1 MITRSDIRRETNAAT
16 YSRGR
21 QIYEE
26 QKIHSF
32 KTEEIQNE
40 YGDKLQQ
47 ITAMVDGSGRQV
59 YEVKVRVDEEM
70 SEILEDHCD
79 CPAHD
84 KYWGLCKHCVA
95 VLLCY
100 IDWRK
105 EQRKRLEVE
114 VQKDAEHRELDELLR
129 TLGVKKGTAG
139 ISTEPKIV
147 KRVIEPPKSPR
158 TSPGFSELLS
168 HYAMRDQT
176 AFLPKAKAGQVKL
189 EVHLH
194 RKSSKTLEVE
204 FKIGIGRMYVLKS
217 ISKMVAAVQNME
229 TVSYGAQLSFLHCM
243 DAFCEESRPMVSFL
257 TAYAEETNACFQMAS
272 GLYGSYLDDRYL
284 SLNVQN
290 MDEFFQAIG
299 EQEFYYDTYL
309 TEEDCWHCR
318 REMPRYEME
327 LLRKADGLE
336 VRMQMD
342 AIMSGRKYL
351 YLVSGQNIIYQVPK
365 EEVEEVRDFMEYI
378 AQRQDGTCVIAKE
391 DIPTFCQG
399 LLPVLEEHFE
409 VKKEEELTLQQ
420 YLPPQV
426 EFQVYLDAPQ
436 NDMIT
441 CELLA
446 VYGEKK
452 YNVFADMN
460 NIWQLSRGRDVRK
473 EAAAN
478 QLVRSCFS
486 AYDARK
492 HQMILQGA
500 DEMYEFLSS
509 GMEDLQKLGEIFV
522 SDRLKAIRVIP
533 SPKVSVGVSLAENVL
548 ELHLNP
554 GSLGMDELA
563 EILSKYDRKKKF
575 YRLRTGEFM
584 DMDEDGIR
592 VLSELR
598 ENLQLSEAKLK
609 SGEITI
615 PKYRA
620 LYLDARLKEQDD
632 IQVEKNR
639 EFRMLIR
646 NMKTAEEN
654 DFELPNNLQAQLREY
669 QKTGF
674 WWLKTLCQN
683 GFGGILADDMG
694 LGKTLQTIAFLLSE
708 MQEAPE
714 GANRRSLIVAP
725 ASLVYNWESECAR
738 FAPELQTKL
747 VAGTQ
752 EQRKEMIQSAGERD
766 ILITSYDLLRRD
778 IEQYQE
784 LSFFCEIIDEAQY
797 IKNHV
802 TQGAKAVKTIDAAF
816 RLALT
821 GTPVE
826 NQLSELWSIFDY
838 LMPGFLYG
846 YQKFREQFE
855 LPIVRNGEEERLE
868 RLQKMIRPF
877 ILRRLK
883 KEVLKDLPDKIEKN
897 MVARMGE
904 EQKELYQAHAER
916 LALTLQNQTEEE
928 FAGSRFQV
936 LSELTRLRQ
945 LCCDPALVY
954 DNYEG
959 GSAKLDL
966 CIELIQSAVESGHK
980 ILLFSQFTSMI
991 EILTARLQKE
1001 NISYFVL
1008 QGSTKKEQRARM
1020 VEEFNR
1026 DSTSVFCISLKAG
1039 GTGLNLTG
1047 ADIVIHYDPWWNVA
1061 VENQATDRAHRI
1073 GQKNVVTVYKL
1084 IAKGTV
1090 EEKIIK
1096 LQQMKKELAEE
1107 VLSGEEIRTATFQKD
1122 ELLELLEDGF

>member
-1 MITRSDIRRETNAAT
+1 MITWNNLDTLEAFKNLSKAERVNIAEAMSGENGAERVKT
-16 YSRGR
+16 YSTPMAEGLAYNYAAK
-21 QIYEE
+21 QVD
-26 QKIHSF
+26 
-32 KTEEIQNE
+32 
-40 YGDKLQQ
+40 DK
-47 ITAMVDGSGRQV
+47 
-59 YEVKVRVDEEM
+59 
-70 SEILEDHCD
+70 
-79 CPAHD
+79 
-84 KYWGLCKHCVA
+84 
-95 VLLCY
+95 VL
-100 IDWRK
+100 
-105 EQRKRLEVE
+105 
-114 VQKDAEHRELDELLR
+114 
-129 TLGVKKGTAG
+129 
-139 ISTEPKIV
+139 
-147 KRVIEPPKSPR
+147 
-158 TSPGFSELLS
+158 
-168 HYAMRDQT
+168 
-176 AFLPKAKAGQVKL
+176 
-189 EVHLH
+189 
-194 RKSSKTLEVE
+194 
-204 FKIGIGRMYVLKS
+204 
-217 ISKMVAAVQNME
+217 
-229 TVSYGAQLSFLHCM
+229 
-243 DAFCEESRPMVSFL
+243 
-257 TAYAEETNACFQMAS
+257 
-272 GLYGSYLDDRYL
+272 
-284 SLNVQN
+284 
-290 MDEFFQAIG
+290 
-299 EQEFYYDTYL
+299 
-309 TEEDCWHCR
+309 
-318 REMPRYEME
+318 
-327 LLRKADGLE
+327 
-336 VRMQMD
+336 
-342 AIMSGRKYL
+342 
-351 YLVSGQNIIYQVPK
+351 
-365 EEVEEVRDFMEYI
+365 
-378 AQRQDGTCVIAKE
+378 
-391 DIPTFCQG
+391 
-399 LLPVLEEHFE
+399 
-409 VKKEEELTLQQ
+409 
-420 YLPPQV
+420 
-426 EFQVYLDAPQ
+426 
-436 NDMIT
+436 
-441 CELLA
+441 
-446 VYGEKK
+446 
-452 YNVFADMN
+452 
-460 NIWQLSRGRDVRK
+460 
-473 EAAAN
+473 
-478 QLVRSCFS
+478 
-486 AYDARK
+486 
-492 HQMILQGA
+492 
-500 DEMYEFLSS
+500 
-509 GMEDLQKLGEIFV
+509 EDLQKLGEIFV

-554 GSLGMDELA
+554 GNFGMEELA

-598 ENLQLSEAKLK
+598 ENLQISEAKLK

-620 LYLDARLKEQDD
+620 LYLDTRLKEQDD
-632 IQVEKNR
+632 LQVEKNR

-654 DFELPNNLQAQLREY
+654 DFELPDNLQAQLREY

-708 MQEAPE
+708 MQEAP
-714 GANRRSLIVAP
+714 GDANRRSLIVAP

-738 FAPELQTKL
+738 FAPELQTRL

-752 EQRKEMIQSAGERD
+752 EQRKEMIQNAGMQD

-778 IEQYQE
+778 IELYQD
-784 LSFFCEIIDEAQY
+784 LPFFCEIIDEAQF
-797 IKNHV
+797 IKNHA
-802 TQGAKAVKTIDAAF
+802 TQGAKAVKTIHASF

-855 LPIVRNGEEERLE
+855 LPIVRNGDEERLE

-897 MVARMGE
+897 MAACME
-904 EQKELYQAHAER
+904 QKQKELYHAHAQR
-916 LALTLQNQTEEE
+916 LALMLQNQTEEE
-928 FAGSRFQV
+928 FADSRFQV

-954 DNYEG
+954 ENYEG

-991 EILTARLQKE
+991 EILTARLQE
-1001 NISYFVL
+1001 ESISCFVL
-1008 QGSTKKEQRARM
+1008 QGSTKKEQRAQM
-1020 VEEFNR
+1020 VEQFNR
-1026 DSTSVFCISLKAG
+1026 DDTSVFCISLKAG

-1084 IAKGTV
+1084 IAKGTI

-1107 VLSGEEIRTATFQKD
+1107 ILSGDEIKTASFQRE
-1122 ELLELLEDGF
+1122 ELLELLEERF